1 MKQII
6 PKWFKDIGKITEQS
20 TWKGKYR
27 SMDNT
32 IGKERG
38 NSYRKNEDLLMKG
51 INKHMEA

>member
-32 IGKERG
+32 IGKERE
-38 NSYRKNEDLLMKG
+38 NSYRKNEEISWWKV
-51 INKHMEA
+51 